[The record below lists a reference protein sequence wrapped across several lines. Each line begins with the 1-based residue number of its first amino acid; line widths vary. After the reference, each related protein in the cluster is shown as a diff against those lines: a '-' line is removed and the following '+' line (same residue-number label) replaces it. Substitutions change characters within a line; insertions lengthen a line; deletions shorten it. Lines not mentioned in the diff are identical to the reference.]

1 MNERIEMGSSGQY
14 RRRRRR
20 PGQSD
25 GGLRSRP
32 QRHADTHGDENATT
46 GTAPA
51 AVVASEDNQWH
62 SQATIAQRCSSHRI
76 SIMLTILLLA
86 RHQGCSSAA
95 DVLSS
100 AIENNDISKLGEA
113 VTATTK
119 SPHFPHVTF
128 IAHGHPSDP
137 HTHHLYATTYRYYH
151 QNNHHHHHL
160 PSHLQQ
166 HHDWFHATIN
176 NDEPTRLHG
185 GFTYTDAH
193 VPTPLTHRKYEHRDQ
208 TVIVGDDD
216 GDGNGDAD
224 GNEFV
229 VYHYFSVPGVV
240 DGADDSF
247 PDFDEF
253 QHNVE
258 EQMHIDEE
266 VQKQIDYNIDH
277 PNHEVGSTSVEDLS
291 DIIQTITNKEKAGPA
306 KTDESTDAA
315 DDIDMQPASVPSWL
329 DILGIRQFLF
339 DASLAGLSGHMIAL
353 ERNCEDEGSVEPLSL
368 LEDAEVE
375 STTTSDN
382 IGSNQQNAK
391 EIKES
396 TEAPS
401 SENKN
406 AEGFKLSMREIFKAM
421 QSTSA
426 VAGMSSDAS
435 VAAAAMA
442 SVAVEA
448 EKDIKRQDDM
458 VEMSLAYP
466 KLPESE
472 EEARK
477 RSGKQF
483 VVKRDAGVG
492 DEARGHRRRRSS
504 AGSDSNS
511 FSDQTDFPE
520 LDPFAI
526 ETSHLLSASFA
537 LVSNSFGLVADT
549 VRILGDTAG
558 AATSASIKVVG
569 ATVKSV
575 SGGLEGAG
583 KRIELGRAGL
593 REEALLEAS
602 KSKTGDKS
610 HPKKRQPL
618 TSEKLLSGEKGGVI
632 GLLHRDQEDQPRPL
646 VSGTRRV
653 LGKSVRLL
661 ASVGS
666 GIGESLL
673 FAGSAT
679 ETLASSTAGVAE
691 EAVRLFEDFAGSL
704 SSAFQVKEG
713 KHSQDQQPV
722 APPSAT
728 KVSDWYPLDS
738 MQQQRPS
745 IVSFGRHDG
754 ENDDDGDS
762 MEDDGAKSTEIE
774 NESFIESSQ
783 RLLRFVVSES
793 IAFVDFSLADTEDV
807 ASEVPELLGILLL
820 CFVSSIILLS
830 RSSTGGTKANASN
843 DRSEKADKDD
853 SRPEGKAISQQAVP
867 PIPTHVIR
875 PNRPHRAS
883 YCVGAGILIG
893 GEKHEDTLDS
903 DSLTVDEIDPIAK
916 QEPSTDAKSLKE
928 TKDSTPSAT
937 LRLPRRV
944 LASIWLLLR
953 AFIIEPFHI
962 TFCIVR
968 FWVLFF
974 LDRRVVLMGIYSVAG
989 LYVSRASQLR
999 SLAIARNAEASG
1011 FRSVMTAA
1019 ASGSTIRESAVWF
1032 NGLLDEM
1039 WRVPVVEDAKEASQ
1053 PNPSDEYPVFITK
1066 AMKHALRKRS
1076 CRKVTGRNNRGE
1088 SSVLCTDKKPYGGLE
1103 PYISSILGE
1112 SVIDILKTTSA
1123 SRPSDITYIYL
1134 NSFTLGSVPPIIR
1147 AMKLTSMNDDD
1158 STVKFDV
1165 DLDVLLGDSS
1175 IVLGE

>member
-1 MNERIEMGSSGQY
+1 MNERIETRRQGQSH
-14 RRRRRR
+14 RRRRR

-25 GGLRSRP
+25 CGLSSS
-32 QRHADTHGDENATT
+32 QYHADTHSFENATT

-51 AVVASEDNQWH
+51 AVVASEDNHWH

-76 SIMLTILLLA
+76 SIMLAILLLA
-86 RHQGCSSAA
+86 RHQGGGSAA
-95 DVLSS
+95 DSDALSS
-100 AIENNDISKLGEA
+100 AIENNDISKLGET
-113 VTATTK
+113 VTSTTK
-119 SPHFPHVTF
+119 PSTQTPHFPHATF

-151 QNNHHHHHL
+151 QNHHQ
-160 PSHLQQ
+160 PSHLEQ
-166 HHDWFHATIN
+166 HHDWFHTTIAN
-176 NDEPTRLHG
+176 VEPTRLHG

-208 TVIVGDDD
+208 TVIVGD
-216 GDGNGDAD
+216 GDGEGNEDTD

-229 VYHYFSVPGVV
+229 THHYFSVPGIVV
-240 DGADDSF
+240 ADVADDSF

-258 EQMHIDEE
+258 EQIHIDEE
-266 VQKQIDYNIDH
+266 IEKRIDYNVDH

-291 DIIQTITNKEKAGPA
+291 DIIQTITTKEKVGSAT
-306 KTDESTDAA
+306 KDESGASE
-315 DDIDMQPASVPSWL
+315 DMHQPISVPSVW
-329 DILGIRQFLF
+329 DILGIKQFLV
-339 DASLAGLSGHMIAL
+339 DVSLTGLSGHMIAL
-353 ERNCEDEGSVEPLSL
+353 ERNCQDEGSVAPQL
-368 LEDAEVE
+368 LLGEAEEE
-375 STTTSDN
+375 STATSDN
-382 IGSNQQNAK
+382 KRNVEEVKKRSK
-391 EIKES
+391 V
-396 TEAPS
+396 PS
-401 SENKN
+401 SEINN

-421 QSTSA
+421 QSTTA
-426 VAGMSSDAS
+426 VAGMASDAS

-458 VEMSLAYP
+458 IEMSLAYP
-466 KLPESE
+466 KLPASE
-472 EEARK
+472 QDAQNHAGEP
-477 RSGKQF
+477 F
-483 VVKRDAGVG
+483 VVKRKAYVG
-492 DEARGHRRRRSS
+492 DEARGRRRRGS
-504 AGSDSNS
+504 AGIDSSS
-511 FSDQTDFPE
+511 FSDQNDFPE

-602 KSKTGDKS
+602 KSKTGEKS

-646 VSGTRRV
+646 VRGTRRV

-713 KHSQDQQPV
+713 KHSQDRRPV

-728 KVSDWYPLDS
+728 KISDWYPLDS
-738 MQQQRPS
+738 IQQQRPS
-745 IVSFGRHDG
+745 IVSFGRHDSENLEDG
-754 ENDDDGDS
+754 ES

-783 RLLRFVVSES
+783 RLLRFVVSEI

-807 ASEVPELLGILLL
+807 PSEVPELLGILLL

-830 RSSTGGTKANASN
+830 SSSGDGAKSFPPT
-843 DRSEKADKDD
+843 DESEEVEKDD
-853 SRPEGKAISQQAVP
+853 ARPEGNAISQEAVP
-867 PIPTHVIR
+867 PIPSHIIR

-883 YCVGAGILIG
+883 YCEGAGILIG
-893 GEKHEDTLDS
+893 GEKHEETLDS
-903 DSLTVDEIDPIAK
+903 DSLTVDEIDPITK
-916 QEPSTDAKSLKE
+916 QEPIPDTKSFEK
-928 TKDSTPSAT
+928 TKGNTPPAA
-937 LRLPRRV
+937 LRLPQQV
-944 LASIWLLLR
+944 FACIWLLLR

-962 TFCIVR
+962 TFCIMR

-974 LDRRVVLMGIYSVAG
+974 LDRRVILMGIYGVAG

-999 SLAIARNAEASG
+999 SLTIARNAEASG

-1039 WRVPVVEDAKEASQ
+1039 WRVPVVDGAMEVSQ
-1053 PNPSDEYPVFITK
+1053 ANLSDEYPAFITK

-1088 SSVLCTDKKPYGGLE
+1088 SIVLCSDKKPYGGLE

>member
-1 MNERIEMGSSGQY
+1 MNERIEMGSPGQY

-32 QRHADTHGDENATT
+32 QHHADTHGDENATT
-46 GTAPA
+46 GTTPA
-51 AVVASEDNQWH
+51 AVVASEDGCRTH
-62 SQATIAQRCSSHRI
+62 IAAAEGFSSRQ
-76 SIMLTILLLA
+76 SVVMLTILLLA
-86 RHQGCSSAA
+86 RHQGSGSAA

-100 AIENNDISKLGEA
+100 AIENNAISKLGEA
-113 VTATTK
+113 VTSTTQL
-119 SPHFPHVTF
+119 PHFPHATF

-137 HTHHLYATTYRYYH
+137 HTHHLHATTYRYYH
-151 QNNHHHHHL
+151 HSSHL
-160 PSHLQQ
+160 PSHLEQ

-176 NDEPTRLHG
+176 NVEPTRLHG

-208 TVIVGDDD
+208 TGIVGDGDAD
-216 GDGNGDAD
+216 GNGDGNGDTD
-224 GNEFV
+224 ETEFV
-229 VYHYFSVPGVV
+229 AHHYFSVPGIFAPD
-240 DGADDSF
+240 DGADSSF

-258 EQMHIDEE
+258 EKMHIDEE
-266 VQKQIDYNIDH
+266 VQKRIDYNVDH
-277 PNHEVGSTSVEDLS
+277 PNRKVGSTSVEDLS
-291 DIIQTITNKEKAGPA
+291 DTIQTITTKEKARPA
-306 KTDESTDAA
+306 KTDESTGAA
-315 DDIDMQPASVPSWL
+315 DNIDTQPVSVASWL

-353 ERNCEDEGSVEPLSL
+353 ERNCEDEGSVEPLAL
-368 LEDAEVE
+368 LADAEVE
-375 STTTSDN
+375 STATSDI

-391 EIKES
+391 ETEES
-396 TEAPS
+396 TELPS
-401 SENKN
+401 SENNN

-466 KLPESE
+466 KLPASE
-472 EEARK
+472 KDAQK
-477 RSGKQF
+477 HAGKQF
-483 VVKRDAGVG
+483 VVKRDADVG
-492 DEARGHRRRRSS
+492 DEARGHHRRRST

-537 LVSNSFGLVADT
+537 LVSNRFGLVADT

-602 KSKTGDKS
+602 KSKTGEKS

-646 VSGTRRV
+646 VRGTRRV

-713 KHSQDQQPV
+713 KHFQDKQPV

-728 KVSDWYPLDS
+728 KISDWYPLDS
-738 MQQQRPS
+738 MQQKRPS

-754 ENDDDGDS
+754 ENLDDGES

-807 ASEVPELLGILLL
+807 PSEVPELLGILLL

-830 RSSTGGTKANASN
+830 SSSSGDESKAFPPTDESKEVKKGNA
-843 DRSEKADKDD
+843 
-853 SRPEGKAISQQAVP
+853 RPEGKDISQQAVP

-916 QEPSTDAKSLKE
+916 QEPITDPKPSEE
-928 TKDSTPSAT
+928 TEENTPPAA

-944 LASIWLLLR
+944 LACIWLLLR
-953 AFIIEPFHI
+953 AFIIEPFHV
-962 TFCIVR
+962 TFCIIR
-968 FWVLFF
+968 FWVLIF
-974 LDRRVVLMGIYSVAG
+974 LDRRVILMGIYSVAG

-1039 WRVPVVEDAKEASQ
+1039 WRVPVVEDAMEVSQ
-1053 PNPSDEYPVFITK
+1053 PNLSEEYPSFITK
-1066 AMKHALRKRS
+1066 AMQHALRKRS

-1088 SSVLCTDKKPYGGLE
+1088 SSVLCTDKMPYGGLE

-1123 SRPSDITYIYL
+1123 SRPSDIT
-1134 NSFTLGSVPPIIR
+1134 
-1147 AMKLTSMNDDD
+1147 
-1158 STVKFDV
+1158 
-1165 DLDVLLGDSS
+1165 
-1175 IVLGE
+1175 

>member
-1 MNERIEMGSSGQY
+1 MNESIQVFGSG

-20 PGQSD
+20 RCPDQTD
-25 GGLRSRP
+25 GGTRARH
-32 QRHADTHGDENATT
+32 QHHADTHSDENATT

-51 AVVASEDNQWH
+51 AVTSEDDWH
-62 SQATIAQRCSSHRI
+62 TNNTVAQRHSSHR
-76 SIMLTILLLA
+76 SVVVLAILLLA
-86 RHQGCSSAA
+86 RHQGGSSAA
-95 DVLSS
+95 DSDVLSPEV
-100 AIENNDISKLGEA
+100 ENNDISKLGEA
-113 VTATTK
+113 VTSTTK
-119 SPHFPHVTF
+119 PSTQSPHFPHATF

-151 QNNHHHHHL
+151 HNNNDQL
-160 PSHLQQ
+160 PSHLKQ

-193 VPTPLTHRKYEHRDQ
+193 VPTPLTHRKYDYRDQ
-208 TVIVGDDD
+208 ADSDD
-216 GDGNGDAD
+216 GGADGNGTDDTD
-224 GNEFV
+224 GNKLV
-229 VYHYFSVPGVV
+229 AHHYFSVPGIIAA
-240 DGADDSF
+240 DGGDNSF

-258 EQMHIDEE
+258 EQIHIDEE
-266 VQKQIDYNIDH
+266 IEKRIDYNVDH

-291 DIIQTITNKEKAGPA
+291 DIIQTITAKEKVGAT
-306 KTDESTDAA
+306 KDESGAA
-315 DDIDMQPASVPSWL
+315 EDMHQPISVPSVW
-329 DILGIRQFLF
+329 DILGIKQFLV
-339 DASLAGLSGHMIAL
+339 DVSLTGLSGHMIAL
-353 ERNCEDEGSVEPLSL
+353 ERNCQDEGSVAPQL
-368 LEDAEVE
+368 LLGEAEGE
-375 STTTSDN
+375 STATSDN
-382 IGSNQQNAK
+382 KRNVEEVKKSSGV
-391 EIKES
+391 
-396 TEAPS
+396 PS
-401 SENKN
+401 SAINN

-421 QSTSA
+421 QSTTA
-426 VAGMSSDAS
+426 VAGMASDAS

-458 VEMSLAYP
+458 IEMSLAYP
-466 KLPESE
+466 KLPASE
-472 EEARK
+472 QDAQKRAGEPFVIKREAY
-477 RSGKQF
+477 
-483 VVKRDAGVG
+483 VG
-492 DEARGHRRRRSS
+492 DEARGRRRRGS
-504 AGSDSNS
+504 AGSDSSS

-602 KSKTGDKS
+602 KSKSGEKS
-610 HPKKRQPL
+610 YPKKRQPL

-632 GLLHRDQEDQPRPL
+632 GLLHRDKEDQPRPL
-646 VSGTRRV
+646 VRGTRRV

-713 KHSQDQQPV
+713 KHSQDHQSVHV

-728 KVSDWYPLDS
+728 KISDWYPLDS
-738 MQQQRPS
+738 IQQQRPS
-745 IVSFGRHDG
+745 IVSFGRHDSENLQDG
-754 ENDDDGDS
+754 ES
-762 MEDDGAKSTEIE
+762 MEDDGAKLAEVE
-774 NESFIESSQ
+774 NESFIENSQ

-807 ASEVPELLGILLL
+807 PSEVPELLGILLL

-830 RSSTGGTKANASN
+830 SSSGDGAKSFSPTCE
-843 DRSEKADKDD
+843 SEEGEKGDA
-853 SRPEGKAISQQAVP
+853 RPEGEAISQQAVP
-867 PIPTHVIR
+867 PIPSHIIR

-893 GEKHEDTLDS
+893 GEKHEETLDS
-903 DSLTVDEIDPIAK
+903 DSLTVDEIDPIDK
-916 QEPSTDAKSLKE
+916 QEPIADTKAFEE
-928 TKDSTPSAT
+928 TKDKTPPAA

-944 LASIWLLLR
+944 FACIWLLLR

-962 TFCIVR
+962 TFCIIR

-974 LDRRVVLMGIYSVAG
+974 LDKRVILMGIYGVAG

-1039 WRVPVVEDAKEASQ
+1039 WRVPVVDDAMDVSQ
-1053 PNPSDEYPVFITK
+1053 PNLSDEYPTFITK

-1088 SSVLCTDKKPYGGLE
+1088 SIVLCTDKKPYGGLE